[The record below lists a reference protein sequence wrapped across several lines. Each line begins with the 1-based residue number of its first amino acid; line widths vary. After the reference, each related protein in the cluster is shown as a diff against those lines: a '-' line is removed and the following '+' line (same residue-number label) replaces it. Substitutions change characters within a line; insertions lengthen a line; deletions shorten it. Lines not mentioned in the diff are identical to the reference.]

1 MSTAQPTTELFN
13 LTFHD
18 WQSARSATLE
28 GVSRRATVGQVV
40 AEATRSLQLPF
51 ASFYRALYEGRELNH
66 GNTLGEEGIER
77 DETLDLVAEVS
88 AG

>member
-1 MSTAQPTTELFN
+1 MSTAQAPTELFN

-28 GVSRRATVGQVV
+28 GVSRGATVGQVV
-40 AEATRSLQLPF
+40 AQATKSLELPF
-51 ASFYRALYEGRELNH
+51 ASFYRAVWEGRELNH
-66 GNTLGEEGIER
+66 GSTLEEEGIEH
-77 DETLDLVAEVS
+77 DEALDLVAEVS